1 MAAATT
7 SLLLHERVIHVE
19 CARVGR
25 SRGRVSA
32 GHGSLSAHTG
42 PRSLCQLLLTMRRI
56 TASWEGSRTWTPAGP
71 VPGRSRAPSP
81 RRRRSAPPGPPNPRY
96 CGRRRAGRW
105 PRPRAVERIRLSN
118 TPSKIIRSTASAEAL
133 AEARLSTGNS
143 PMPVER
149 RCGSSP
155 ENPPQ
160 TFSSTQP
167 VDRIFPAHNHR
178 TVVGMIISTVLSPG
192 CAQRSRRVC
201 TLCPHPCPLGDLV
214 PGVADRQNVSA
225 VSYNGVR
232 PQQIRSSAACRH

>member
-1 MAAATT
+1 MSASSTSNANGWAAVAD
-7 SLLLHERVIHVE
+7 
-19 CARVGR
+19 GYQR
-25 SRGRVSA
+25 SREPVGTHRPPEASVS
-32 GHGSLSAHTG
+32 
-42 PRSLCQLLLTMRRI
+42 CVLTMRVI

-71 VPGRSRAPSP
+71 VPDRSRAPSP
-81 RRRRSAPPGPPNPRY
+81 RRRRSAPSGRQNPHC

-118 TPSKIIRSTASAEAL
+118 TPAKIIRSAVSAEAL
-133 AEARLSTGNS
+133 TKAQLSTGLS
-143 PMPVER
+143 PMPVES
-149 RCGSSP
+149 RCGSPP

-167 VDRIFPAHNHR
+167 VDRIFPVHNPR

-201 TLCPHPCPLGDLV
+201 TLCPHPCPLRDLV
-214 PGVADRQNVSA
+214 PGVAGRQNVSA